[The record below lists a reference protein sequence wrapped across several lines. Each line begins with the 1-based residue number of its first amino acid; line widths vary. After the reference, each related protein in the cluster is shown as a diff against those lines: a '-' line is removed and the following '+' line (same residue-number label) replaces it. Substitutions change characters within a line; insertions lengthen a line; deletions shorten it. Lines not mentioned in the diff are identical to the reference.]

1 VPEKSFWQTDWW
13 KPLAVAATLSAVIAW
28 VRLGVHLDG
37 HPFTVK
43 DRLEQLHRDQISIS
57 HEIANLQW
65 RLNILEEF
73 RLQLK
78 PADDIAEPLE
88 EEIDRLR
95 KEIEMMKKRDLQIPG
110 GH

>member
-1 VPEKSFWQTDWW
+1 M
-13 KPLAVAATLSAVIAW
+13 AVAAALSGIIAW

-43 DRLEQLHRDQISIS
+43 DQVEQLHRDQIAIT

-65 RLNILEEF
+65 RLTILEEF

-78 PADDIAEPLE
+78 PADDIIEPLE
-88 EEIDRLR
+88 EEIARLQREIDMLR
-95 KEIEMMKKRDLQIPG
+95 KRNLQIPG